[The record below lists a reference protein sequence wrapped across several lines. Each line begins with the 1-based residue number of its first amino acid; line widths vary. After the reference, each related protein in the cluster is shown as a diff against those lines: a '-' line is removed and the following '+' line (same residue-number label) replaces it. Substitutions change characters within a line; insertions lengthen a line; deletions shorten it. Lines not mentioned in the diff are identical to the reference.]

1 MKFKNKLLGLV
12 LGLAVT
18 LGVGYGLAN
27 NQDLTRVTS
36 AADELVYTLDGTTTG
51 GTNDYATESD
61 ITQNEITWKVTGN
74 THQNPWRI
82 GGKSLIGVD
91 RTVYNTTQMAFN
103 IEKVEIDIGT
113 ASSINV
119 NSTKFSVFSS
129 LTDLTNRTNAIE
141 EIDLTFE
148 ANKTLTATKTSAA
161 EWKNA
166 FYLLNFNVTI
176 STSNKN
182 QYLQLK
188 AIKFYEVSSLD
199 PHVQITSSTTEL
211 EVGKTF
217 TFVAQAN
224 NAEGATISW
233 TSSAPAVGTIDS
245 TTGLFTALNEGKTTI
260 RASMTYNGIDYFK
273 EVEVN
278 VVPTEKEYRA
288 AKYPVVGSTYLIGY
302 VNGETKGYYDGTM
315 SSYYANVT
323 DKPSKGIQI
332 TIEKEADGYLLKTS
346 DGKYVGVVV
355 SGTHYNFKYNDSK
368 LYSSYILSA
377 GTFKWTFD
385 STECFLAY
393 SKTYKTGGGYV
404 WSKLSNTDYC
414 PLRLFEEVTVTE
426 KTDKDVVNFFV
437 EDYLF
442 KNTIPTSEI
451 GTGKCKTDGW
461 YILAKQE
468 YTALSDAQKTLF
480 VSDTDFTDMLARYNA
495 WAVANGDTTIS
506 AGALTQSSVH
516 KDVISDNNNQTTIL
530 ILSLVAIITLSI
542 GLYFYIRKK
551 KLAK

>member
-1 MKFKNKLLGLV
+1 MKIKNKLLGLV

-27 NQDLTRVTS
+27 NSSQVKVAKATEGGSTLIIDGKDLTST
-36 AADELVYTLDGTTTG
+36 ATTTNTELTFG
-51 GTNDYATESD
+51 TDFKVLVSKGAKKQSVSGTNKFSENDA
-61 ITQNEITWKVTGN
+61 ILI
-74 THQNPWRI
+74 
-82 GGKSLIGVD
+82 GKSGAYI
-91 RTVYNTTQMAFN
+91 YNTTAINGVITKFEIFSN
-103 IEKVEIDIGT
+103 KEASAKVSIGVNFSET
-113 ASSINV
+113 QINKYDANTAYTATLSKKDSVYDASSKLVANAKYFWYQV
-119 NSTKFSVFSS
+119 TNNNNSQVQFRITYEE
-129 LTDLTNRTNAIE
+129 TN
-141 EIDLTFE
+141 LPF
-148 ANKTLTATKTSAA
+148 
-161 EWKNA
+161 
-166 FYLLNFNVTI
+166 
-176 STSNKN
+176 
-182 QYLQLK
+182 
-188 AIKFYEVSSLD
+188 VS
-199 PHVQITSSTTEL
+199 ITSSTTEL

-217 TFVAQAN
+217 TFVAQAK

-233 TSSAPAVGTIDS
+233 TSSALAVGTIDS
-245 TTGLFTALNEGKTTI
+245 TTGLFTALTEGKTTI
-260 RASMTYNGIDYFK
+260 RASMTYGGTEYYK

-355 SGTHYNFKYNDSK
+355 SGTYYNFKYNDSK

-393 SKTYKTGGGYV
+393 SKTHKTGGGYV

-530 ILSLVAIITLSI
+530 ILSLVAITTLSI